1 MTTNPI
7 NHPAIIVKPL
17 TTANWADMGIV
28 LGGNGDGGCWC
39 MWWRLSDD
47 EFEDGR
53 GEGNKQAMKK
63 LVDAGKT
70 PGVIAYFNGQPAGWC
85 TIGPRQEFG
94 RLVNSS
100 LLTKIDKEPVWS
112 IVCYYIN
119 PLFRGKGLME
129 HLTRGAVELAK
140 SRNIP
145 LVEAYP
151 VEVAAGSSPAGA
163 YTGVAAVLRKV
174 GFVEVLK
181 QGSRPI
187 MRFNTGS

>member
-1 MTTNPI
+1 MIENAEIT
-7 NHPAIIVKPL
+7 VKPL
-17 TTANWADMGIV
+17 MPENWLDMGKV

-39 MWWRLSDD
+39 MWWRLTDD
-47 EFEDGR
+47 AFEDGR

-85 TIGPRQEFG
+85 AIGPRQEFD
-94 RLVNSS
+94 RLVRSS
-100 LLTKIDKEPVWS
+100 LLMEIDNEPVWS
-112 IVCYYIN
+112 IVCYYVN
-119 PLFRGKGLME
+119 PRFRGKGLME

-140 SRNIP
+140 SKNIP

-163 YTGVAAVLRKV
+163 YTGVAAVMRKV

-181 QGSRPI
+181 RGSRPV
-187 MRFNTGS
+187 MRYSF